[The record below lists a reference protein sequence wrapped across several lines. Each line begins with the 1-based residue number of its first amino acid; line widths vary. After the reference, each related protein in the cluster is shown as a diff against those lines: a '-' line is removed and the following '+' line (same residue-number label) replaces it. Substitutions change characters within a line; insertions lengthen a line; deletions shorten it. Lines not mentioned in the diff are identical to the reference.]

1 MKIVSY
7 IEVSQVE
14 WNNIGDL
21 SDDAWLFH
29 RYEWIKIEEN
39 FFIQSNYSFAILS
52 DCGEL
57 IGIQPLYFHDLGFE
71 RLLDSGIHRHT
82 GLALLNNLSPKQVKL
97 ARKLAMDQIKRLASQ
112 IDVDRIQ
119 LNSHNLAPKNLSA
132 QREEIPFWV
141 DEDGFYLGLHF
152 TGTGFIPVPGMRSCS
167 ADQIVHL
174 KNAST
179 EELFQGLHDSCQRA
193 VKKAIKNGLEIEF
206 ADAPRHIDSY
216 YKIAQLSSKRTGEV
230 LPSIDYFKTI
240 FDQFYPKGQCVMLFA
255 LYQGQR
261 IGALLLLIDKGSVSF
276 IAGVSDPSFLS
287 LRVNDFMHWSV
298 IKWANS
304 EGHHT
309 YRLGPYFPEI
319 PKDSP
324 AEKVSR
330 FKKKFG
336 GRNTTIIEGSYF
348 CKPEKYMQNGIKEI
362 ELLCKPKEPV
372 INELNKTEKT
382 HSEKTIFLGNQNE
395 TSIKII
401 LRSYG
406 LITLPFQIST
416 SDFLLGSQTDVV
428 FVSEKSDL
436 SDFGVQ
442 ISLNLEKE
450 IFYLSQ
456 VKKAW
461 NPFKSIKPIYH
472 ALLPHITFV
481 GENIEPVWVNEKGQA
496 AIAWLKHENKKI
508 LLIGLNVE
516 EEIIRHRQ
524 GDPSKV
530 IETATK
536 GGFGFAHERA
546 NYLFEDQIHP
556 KYSTYPWADY
566 LGFFLAE
573 TFSKLSGCPLIEIL
587 PNGAKGAVIL
597 TGDDDQA
604 FLEKYDQ
611 QLKMIGNCPMTY
623 LLVPQTRHTQETLAK
638 MPSNVEIGLHP
649 DALEHPEQYDQ
660 LCTEQANFIRQ
671 LSGKPIRTLRN
682 HGYLHKGYIGHLKAW
697 EENDIGLSV
706 NYSKADGTV
715 MNGSLLPMRIKSPD
729 GRWSNHYS
737 LLTAFGDGIIFALNW
752 TEKQAAKRI
761 NQLARQIES
770 SVSGVLVF
778 NLHPQNVDSTGDL
791 HKAVILLSQ
800 RAGWIA
806 LGLDSYLDWLYMLD
820 SIHLESTDQGFLL
833 KSNQLV
839 QNLAIRYLT
848 KDGWQTKI
856 LSSWSK
862 QIHLDTSINNLT
874 K

>member
-1 MKIVSY
+1 MKIVSC
-7 IEVSQVE
+7 IEVSQIE
-14 WNNIGDL
+14 WNNICDL

-29 RYEWIKIEEN
+29 RYEWIKIEET

-82 GLALLNNLSPKQVKL
+82 GLALSNHLSLSQIKA
-97 ARKLAMDQIKRLASQ
+97 ARKLSMSHVKKLASQ
-112 IDVDRIQ
+112 IDADRIQ
-119 LNSHNLAPKNLSA
+119 LNSHNLAPKNLSL
-132 QREEIPFWV
+132 QREEIPFWM
-141 DEDGFYLGLHF
+141 DEDDFYLGLHF
-152 TGTGFIPVPGMRSCS
+152 TETGFVPVPGMRSCC

-179 EELFQGLHDSCQRA
+179 EDLFRGLHDSCQRA
-193 VKKAIKNGLEIEF
+193 VKKANKNGLAIEF
-206 ADAPRHIDSY
+206 AQGNSDIDFY
-216 YKIAQLSSKRTGEV
+216 YKIAQLSAQRTGEI
-230 LPSIDYFKTI
+230 LPSIDYFNAI
-240 FDQFYPKGQCVMLFA
+240 FDVFYGKGQCVLLFA

-261 IGALLLLIDKGSVSF
+261 IGALFLLIDKGSVSF
-276 IAGVSDPSFLS
+276 MTGVSDPSFLS
-287 LRVNDFMHWSV
+287 LRVNDFMHWEA

-304 EGHHT
+304 EGYQT

-324 AEKVSR
+324 VEKVSR

-348 CKPEKYMQNGIKEI
+348 CKPEKYKQNGMKEI
-362 ELLCKPKEPV
+362 ESLCKPKD
-372 INELNKTEKT
+372 IMITELNKTEKILAT

-401 LRSYG
+401 LRAYG
-406 LITLPFQIST
+406 LMTLPFQIS
-416 SDFLLGSQTDVV
+416 SNNLLLNSQMAVI
-428 FVSEKSDL
+428 FVSEKTDL
-436 SDFGVQ
+436 TAFGVK
-442 ISLNLEKE
+442 ILFNLEKE
-450 IFYLSQ
+450 LLYSSQ
-456 VKKAW
+456 TKKTW

-472 ALLPHITFV
+472 ALLPHITFL
-481 GENIEPVWVNEKGQA
+481 GENIEPVWANEKGQA
-496 AIAWLKHENKKI
+496 AIAWLKHKNKKI

-530 IETATK
+530 LETATK
-536 GGFGFAHERA
+536 GDFGFAHERA

-556 KYSTYPWADY
+556 KYPTYAWADY

-573 TFSKLSGCPLIEIL
+573 TFSKLSGFPLINIL

-611 QLKMIGNCPMTY
+611 QLKIIGNCPITY
-623 LLVPQTRHTQETLAK
+623 LLVPQTKHTKETLSK
-638 MPSNVEIGLHP
+638 MPINVEIGLHP
-649 DALEHPEQYDQ
+649 DALEQPDQYEH

-682 HGYLHKGYIGHLKAW
+682 HGYLDKGYLGHLNAW

-715 MNGSLLPMRIKSPD
+715 MNASLLPMKMRTPD
-729 GRWSNHYS
+729 GKWSNHYS
-737 LLTAFGDGIIFALNW
+737 LLTAFGDGMIFALNW
-752 TEKQAAKRI
+752 TE
-761 NQLARQIES
+761 NQSIKKVRQLVDQIES
-770 SVSGVLVF
+770 SYPSVLVF
-778 NLHPQNVDSTGDL
+778 NLHPQNIDNTLEFHYEVLRIAHRSN
-791 HKAVILLSQ
+791 
-800 RAGWIA
+800 WIA
-806 LGLDSYLDWLYMLD
+806 LGLESYFEWLET
-820 SIHLESTDQGFLL
+820 LEQIQL
-833 KSNQLV
+833 KWEKNILHIQSNKV
-839 QNLAIRYLT
+839 VHNLNIRYFNNNCWRRIT
-848 KDGWQTKI
+848 VNVKPPEIQ
-856 LSSWSK
+856 LSIES
-862 QIHLDTSINNLT
+862 
-874 K
+874 